1 MTDVYELIR
10 LLEERIEKLPKG
22 YISKKNIN
30 GKVQHYLQ
38 WKENGKV
45 RSKYIRDEELEELVN
60 QIAERKK
67 LQSRLKEKKAK
78 YMSKSKKN
86 TKHETNVTT

>member
-30 GKVQHYLQ
+30 GKAQHYLQ

-45 RSKYIRDEELEELVN
+45 KSKYIRDEELEELKN

-67 LQSRLKEKKAK
+67 LQSRLK
-78 YMSKSKKN
+78 
-86 TKHETNVTT
+86 